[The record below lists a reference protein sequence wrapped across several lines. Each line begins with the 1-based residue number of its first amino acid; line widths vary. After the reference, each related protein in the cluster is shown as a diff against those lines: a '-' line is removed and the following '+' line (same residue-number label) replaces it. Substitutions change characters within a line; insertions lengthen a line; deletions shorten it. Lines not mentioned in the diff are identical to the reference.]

1 MMIQVSIHIVL
12 FSLQIGLY
20 IAGILAVI
28 LSVRPWVVLP
38 TAVLGVV
45 FVWLRSFYMH
55 TSRDIKRLEGISRSP
70 VFSLLSTSLQG
81 KQYFN
86 FLNITFRRQ
95 VSPLSEPSM
104 RSLF

>member
-38 TAVLGVV
+38 TAVLSVV

-81 KQYFN
+81 KHN
-86 FLNITFRRQ
+86 FKLIIN
-95 VSPLSEPSM
+95 
-104 RSLF
+104 